1 MYPPYIAPSGAEQP
15 RSAPFSFALIPFR
28 ALICRPSWTIVE
40 TRFPDTFEVHM
51 LRRGALVLFL
61 IVGVGIAAVLAAA
74 SFGITWPWQPQTAEA
89 PADPGSKATPSP
101 ANTASQSRET
111 APTAHDAAKAIEETT
126 AALNP
131 EKQVEAPKQ
140 GSVALDISRISPDG
154 PSVFAGRAEP
164 DSYVTVLEDGK
175 PAGTVKADANG
186 DWSLSTEHRFASTD
200 PKLTFEASATPPAA
214 PAPPAA
220 ETPKVAAKPA
230 EPAQRSASV
239 VANDV
244 MKKFEDL
251 VAKAREDAKKEQDTK
266 AQADA
271 TPQSDATPQN
281 EATAQSEANSQSE
294 AKVEP
299 KPDTQQLAVAPDAQP
314 TPAAKAEQPTQ
325 HDESASSAAGRATAN
340 AGSSAGASSSATTN
354 THENGAAPE
363 TPVAAAEAPIA
374 PGSQPGKTEA
384 IPVPIMFVYNEAT
397 LTPEGQHAASLLLEY
412 LTLKRL
418 SAVELTG
425 HADERGTSEYNMDLS
440 RDRLA
445 TVSDLLKNGGYSGEL
460 KLTPKGKSEPF
471 MGVDRQHYSGE
482 ALFQLDRRVEL
493 RVAR

>member
-1 MYPPYIAPSGAEQP
+1 
-15 RSAPFSFALIPFR
+15 
-28 ALICRPSWTIVE
+28 
-40 TRFPDTFEVHM
+40 M
-51 LRRGALVLFL
+51 LRRGALALFL
-61 IVGVGIAAVLAAA
+61 ILGVGIAAILAAG
-74 SFGITWPWQPQTAEA
+74 SLGITWPWQQQTADA
-89 PADPGSKATPSP
+89 PAAPGSEMTPSP
-101 ANTASQSRET
+101 ATTASPSSET
-111 APTAHDAAKAIEETT
+111 APTTHEAAKAIEETT

-131 EKQVEAPKQ
+131 EKQAAAPSQ
-140 GSVALDISRISPDG
+140 GSVTLDISRISPDG

-164 DSYVTVLEDGK
+164 DSYVTVLENGK
-175 PAGTVKADANG
+175 PAGTVQADSNG

-200 PKLTFEASATPPAA
+200 PKLAFEASATPP

-220 ETPKVAAKPA
+220 EAPPKVAEKPA

-251 VAKAREDAKKEQDTK
+251 VAKAREDAKKED
-266 AQADA
+266 
-271 TPQSDATPQN
+271 
-281 EATAQSEANSQSE
+281 EAKSQSE
-294 AKVEP
+294 AKVEA
-299 KPDTQQLAVAPDAQP
+299 KPDTQELAIAPPATQP
-314 TPAAKAEQPTQ
+314 APSQNS
-325 HDESASSAAGRATAN
+325 ESASSAADRATAS
-340 AGSSAGASSSATTN
+340 AGSSAGASASATTN
-354 THENGAAPE
+354 AGENEATAADK
-363 TPVAAAEAPIA
+363 PVTTAEATIA
-374 PGSQPGKTEA
+374 PGSQPGTTEA

-397 LTPEGQHAASLLLEY
+397 LTPEGQHAANLLLEY

-425 HADERGTSEYNMDLS
+425 HADERGTPDYNMDLS

-471 MGVDRQHYSGE
+471 TGVDRKQYTGE

>member
-1 MYPPYIAPSGAEQP
+1 
-15 RSAPFSFALIPFR
+15 
-28 ALICRPSWTIVE
+28 
-40 TRFPDTFEVHM
+40 M

-61 IVGVGIAAVLAAA
+61 IVGLGIAAILAAG
-74 SFGITWPWQPQTAEA
+74 SFGITWPWQQTANAPAVPGSEA
-89 PADPGSKATPSP
+89 PAGKSTSAAQSPTDPSGSPDA
-101 ANTASQSRET
+101 QQ
-111 APTAHDAAKAIEETT
+111 AAKTIEETT
-126 AALNP
+126 AALSP
-131 EKQVEAPKQ
+131 AQPAEAPKQ

-164 DSYVTVLEDGK
+164 DSYVTILENGK
-175 PAGTVKADANG
+175 PAGTVQADANG

-214 PAPPAA
+214 PTPPPAA
-220 ETPKVAAKPA
+220 EAPKVAEKPA
-230 EPAQRSASV
+230 EPAQRSAAM

-251 VAKAREDAKKEQDTK
+251 VAKAREE
-266 AQADA
+266 
-271 TPQSDATPQN
+271 
-281 EATAQSEANSQSE
+281 
-294 AKVEP
+294 
-299 KPDTQQLAVAPDAQP
+299 
-314 TPAAKAEQPTQ
+314 AKAEQQAKAEQNAKTEETAKTENKTQTEEATKAAPEADAQQQAASPTPESTPAPLTKAEPPAQ
-325 HDESASSAAGRATAN
+325 GADSASSATERATAN
-340 AGSSAGASSSATTN
+340 AGSSAGASASTT
-354 THENGAAPE
+354 TGSRESDTSPQE
-363 TPVAAAEAPIA
+363 KTAAAEPAMT
-374 PGSQPGKTEA
+374 PGSQTGKTEA

-397 LTPEGQHAASLLLEY
+397 LTPDGQRAANLLLEY
-412 LTLKRL
+412 LTLKHL

-471 MGVDRQHYSGE
+471 MGVDRAHFSGE
-482 ALFQLDRRVEL
+482 ALYQLDRRVEL

>member
-1 MYPPYIAPSGAEQP
+1 
-15 RSAPFSFALIPFR
+15 
-28 ALICRPSWTIVE
+28 
-40 TRFPDTFEVHM
+40 M

-61 IVGVGIAAVLAAA
+61 IVGVGIAAILAAG
-74 SFGITWPWQPQTAEA
+74 SFGITWPWQQQTAVA
-89 PADPGSKATPSP
+89 PADPGSKENPSP
-101 ANTASQSRET
+101 AATASQSREV
-111 APTAHDAAKAIEETT
+111 APTEHEAAKAIEETT
-126 AALNP
+126 AALSP
-131 EKQVEAPKQ
+131 EKPGEAPKQ
-140 GSVALDISRISPDG
+140 GSVALDISRVSPDG

-164 DSYVTVLEDGK
+164 DSYVTVLENGK

-186 DWSLSTEHRFASTD
+186 DWSLSTEHRFATTD
-200 PKLTFEASATPPAA
+200 PKLTFEASATPPA
-214 PAPPAA
+214 PPAA
-220 ETPKVAAKPA
+220 ETPKVAEKPA

-251 VAKAREDAKKEQDTK
+251 VAKAREDAKKEQDAK
-266 AQADA
+266 
-271 TPQSDATPQN
+271 
-281 EATAQSEANSQSE
+281 AQSEANSKGEAKPQNE

-299 KPDTQQLAVAPDAQP
+299 KPDTQELAVAPDAQP
-314 TPAAKAEQPTQ
+314 APVAKPEQPAQ
-325 HDESASSAAGRATAN
+325 HDESASSAANRATAN

-354 THENGAAPE
+354 THENGSAPE
-363 TPVAAAEAPIA
+363 KPVTTAEAPIA

-471 MGVDRQHYSGE
+471 MGVDRHHYSGE